1 MIDKVG
7 GIILKDKKILVERK
21 NNNKEE
27 LKEEQKYNYL
37 RSTVEMLEQTL
48 QIV

>member
-1 MIDKVG
+1 MENQT
-7 GIILKDKKILVERK
+7 IIKEDEKIQ
-21 NNNKEE
+21 EE
-27 LKEEQKYNYL
+27 LKEQQKFNYT